1 MTRASPKALTLLMLL
16 CMLPALVQALEVEGA
31 YLRELPPGQ
40 TTSAMYMTLRNT
52 DDGTVQ
58 IVGARVDAV
67 DTAEIHE
74 HRHEDGMM
82 RMQRVEALDI
92 APGASVA
99 LAPGGYH
106 LMLIKPKKPFKKG
119 DTLTVT
125 LHTAHGYSKAVNM
138 EVKERPSGEAHQH
151 HQ

>member
-1 MTRASPKALTLLMLL
+1 MTRASLKALSLLTLL
-16 CMLPALVQALEVEGA
+16 CTLPALAQALEVDGA

-52 DDGTVQ
+52 DDGTVR

-67 DTAEIHE
+67 DTAELHE

-106 LMLIKPKKPFKKG
+106 LMLFG
-119 DTLTVT
+119 VQRHFAAGEEVSFCLRLADGTERCARARV
-125 LHTAHGYSKAVNM
+125 KAL
-138 EVKERPSGEAHQH
+138 GE
-151 HQ
+151 